1 MSQARFGELLGRLV
15 PLSRHDV
22 EEILEE
28 QSATSHRFGEIALSW
43 GLCQPEHV
51 WQAWCDQL
59 LTQVQKVDLDRLGVD
74 SQAAA
79 LVSRDTAVRLN
90 LVPIRIL
97 GNHLV
102 VAMSDTETDTARA
115 AAELKLI
122 TDKTIRF
129 VFASQSQVQ
138 KAIDSYYT
146 ASPAAA

>member
-28 QSATSHRFGEIALSW
+28 QSASNHRFGEIALSW
-43 GLCQPEHV
+43 GLCEPEHV
-51 WQAWCDQL
+51 WEAWCDQL

-74 SQAAA
+74 AQAAA
-79 LVSRDTAVRLN
+79 MVHRDVAVRLN
-90 LVPIRIL
+90 LVPIRCL
-97 GNHLV
+97 GKYLV
-102 VAMSDTETDTARA
+102 VAVADTDTVRT
-115 AAELKLI
+115 AAELALI

-129 VFASQSQVQ
+129 VVADASQVQ
-138 KAIDSYYT
+138 QSIARYYP